1 MRDEWSYI
9 HVAWLTLEESADMS
23 LSLFRIHKHRSPSSP
38 VSSSSCPMLPVF
50 AFEGDEGSS
59 GKTRG
64 IDEDKVPCLGA
75 EIFSPSI
82 TFKKTDGCL
91 CTWRSAH
98 GRARAC
104 VQRFLIFQFLARA
117 MECSLLLHNRA
128 CARWKNARWETEDE
142 MWQCGKCLA
151 FPLSKFIYSFIYLFI
166 FFDGIDEPRIYR
178 HWNVDMSNDDWRV
191 YSIINSIIF
200 VYNIRKRCLVFCKFS
215 HFIALSEFTDCFQ
228 TTIYLRLRWVE
239 IAFKDRMILACM
251 IC

>member
-9 HVAWLTLEESADMS
+9 HVAWLTLEKSADMS

-38 VSSSSCPMLPVF
+38 RSSSSRPMLPVF
-50 AFEGDEGSS
+50 AFGEDEGSS

-64 IDEDKVPCLGA
+64 IDEDKVPCPRVA

-91 CTWRSAH
+91 WTWRSAR
-98 GRARAC
+98 GCVRVC

-117 MECSLLLHNRA
+117 MECSLLPYNRA

-151 FPLSKFIYSFIYLFI
+151 FPLLKFIYLFI
-166 FFDGIDEPRIYR
+166 YFFIESTSRGYIDIGT
-178 HWNVDMSNDDWRV
+178 
-191 YSIINSIIF
+191 SI
-200 VYNIRKRCLVFCKFS
+200 CWTM
-215 HFIALSEFTDCFQ
+215 TD
-228 TTIYLRLRWVE
+228 
-239 IAFKDRMILACM
+239 AC
-251 IC
+251 IQ